1 MDRWIFTGR
10 DSTCMGDTRTHTAR
24 ARARP
29 LLYRVRGRPVRVPLS
44 LHTQTPRT
52 PITHALINHA
62 RTHARTSRT
71 HRRVTTRGCPL
82 ASPGPGTPAPA
93 HADAERLTTMH
104 GLTMTSAVVGTKMTT
119 RATSASSRVSR
130 GALTIVNSGA
140 GPKRV
145 RSNAGTGATARECVG
160 MNGMRARGVGRA
172 VVVLM
177 RDDRGRGTT
186 RARGD
191 DADRWM
197 RGREIFF

>member
-1 MDRWIFTGR
+1 
-10 DSTCMGDTRTHTAR
+10 MGDTRTHTAR
-24 ARARP
+24 ARART
-29 LLYRVRGRPVRVPLS
+29 LLYRVRGRPVRVSLS

-62 RTHARTSRT
+62 RTHAITSLT

-145 RSNAGTGATARECVG
+145 RPT
-160 MNGMRARGVGRA
+160 RARTNARRDGWNAHARGGA
-172 VVVLM
+172 VVVVVHG
-177 RDDRGRGTT
+177 DRARGTT
-186 RARGD
+186 RARDD
-191 DADRWM
+191 DAERWM
-197 RGREIFF
+197 RGKIIFFLKSRGVSAWTRAG

>member
-1 MDRWIFTGR
+1 
-10 DSTCMGDTRTHTAR
+10 MGDTRTHTAR
-24 ARARP
+24 ARART
-29 LLYRVRGRPVRVPLS
+29 LLYRVRGRPVRVSLS

-52 PITHALINHA
+52 PITHAMINHA
-62 RTHARTSRT
+62 RTHAITSLT

-82 ASPGPGTPAPA
+82 ASPGPGTPDPTA

-145 RSNAGTGATARECVG
+145 RSNAGTGATARECVR
-160 MNGMRARGVGRA
+160 MNGMRARGRSRGGGFDARRSRS
-172 VVVLM
+172 
-177 RDDRGRGTT
+177 RDD
-186 RARGD
+186 AREG
-191 DADRWM
+191 
-197 RGREIFF
+197 